1 MNLAIDFD
9 MGRGT
14 RQRALPL
21 DIPSILPSDT
31 PSIHPSLSHP
41 QSMYIPTK
49 PARTGTL
56 PRALPSDTPS
66 HPSTESF
73 GKPTV
78 NTIPTIIRGYKS
90 AVTNRINLLRN
101 SPRCPVWQ
109 RNYYEHIVRNDADY
123 LRIAAYIIDNPRNWK
138 EDSLYNNMGKD
149 VSV

>member
-1 MNLAIDFD
+1 MEGTQQRAPTDDPNVDTDMNLAIDFD
-9 MGRGT
+9 MGTGT
-14 RQRALPL
+14 RQRALPS
-21 DIPSILPSDT
+21 DI

-41 QSMYIPTK
+41 QSMCIPTK

-56 PRALPSDTPS
+56 PRALP
-66 HPSTESF
+66 TESF

-109 RNYYEHIVRNDADY
+109 RNYYEHAVRNDADY
-123 LRIAAYIIDNPRNWK
+123 LRIAAYILDNPRNWK
-138 EDSLYNNMGKD
+138 EDSL
-149 VSV
+149 